1 MQMRLY
7 YIDCPDKDINKFMP
21 FMKQINII
29 RKGFGKPES
38 TAYLLWILKSHYV
51 SEVLSNDPSL
61 IDNPAFVDSAGK
73 PDIYVYYDNM
83 WVSAR
88 KLPAEIVDKLLAR

>member
-7 YIDCPDKDINKFMP
+7 YINCSDEDIGKFMP
-21 FMKQINII
+21 FMRQININ
-29 RKGFGKPES
+29 RKSFENSES

-51 SEVLSNDPSL
+51 SEVLSNDHSL

-73 PDIYVYYDNM
+73 PDIYVYYDNQ
-83 WVSAR
+83 WVSIH
-88 KLPAEIVDKLLAR
+88 KLPAEIADKLLAR